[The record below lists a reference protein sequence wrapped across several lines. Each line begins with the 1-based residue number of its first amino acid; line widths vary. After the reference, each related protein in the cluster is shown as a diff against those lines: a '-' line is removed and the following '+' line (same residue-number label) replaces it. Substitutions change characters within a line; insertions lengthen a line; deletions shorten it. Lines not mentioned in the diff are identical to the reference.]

1 MEVFILFYSL
11 FANIL
16 KTFYNIMKSKKMPLK
31 AAASKLTAEL
41 NNFTEIKSTIPMQL
55 LQNDCCFGF

>member
-1 MEVFILFYSL
+1 
-11 FANIL
+11 
-16 KTFYNIMKSKKMPLK
+16 MKSKKMPLK